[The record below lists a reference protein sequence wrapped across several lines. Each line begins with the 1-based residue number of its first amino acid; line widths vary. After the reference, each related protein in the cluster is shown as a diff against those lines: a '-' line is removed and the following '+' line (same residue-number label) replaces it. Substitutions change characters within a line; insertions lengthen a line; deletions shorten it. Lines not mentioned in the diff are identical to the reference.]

1 MKILSALDVTAN
13 FERNCLHDS
22 QDTRMAELI
31 IPKHR
36 IKKGSTNLTI
46 LSDKSA
52 SESSSMQFSVVLWYL
67 NSKCSSDP
75 CSLSFL
81 N

>member
-1 MKILSALDVTAN
+1 MLSVLDVTAN
-13 FERNCLHDS
+13 FERNCIHDS
-22 QDTRMAELI
+22 QDITMTELI
-31 IPKHR
+31 IPKLR
-36 IKKGSTNLTI
+36 IKKGNTNLTI